1 MATDLRGYT
10 EQEVLNKVLNTSS
23 DSIKVDIVSGA
34 EYAEDAAHT
43 TADVGQFVLGVRN
56 DTLAALGGTDG
67 DYVPFQMSADGAL
80 YVEIATGGS
89 ASAVYVDDAD
99 WTDSTSSHMLVGG
112 IYQSSPQ
119 SITDGD
125 TGPLQVNANG
135 NLIVDLSATDNAVL
149 DAIAASLSVLD
160 DWDDSNY
167 ANVNLNVAGADIA
180 ANAGTMSATTPRVT
194 IATDDTHF
202 GAVGAAADVDGV
214 VHGQLRYIG
223 AGLDTLETTLS
234 NIETAVQIIDD
245 WDDSNYANVNI
256 NIAGTDVDGN
266 SGNKSAQSQRVVIA
280 TDDVNVSAIKTA
292 VELID
297 DTVAVLG
304 TATYS
309 ETSTKGNV
317 VGVVRNDT
325 LAALA
330 GTDNEIAPLQVN
342 ALGALYTE
350 ISSTPTTSATIS
362 SQSRSATSYA
372 ALTGSNMTTDTHGIF
387 SYVIQITGTDN
398 CTLKV
403 QGSNDNSNWVD
414 DDMEEV
420 TIATSASGL
429 ISGTT
434 FFQYIRLQ
442 FKSSNTN
449 GTTVNGQ
456 GYAK

>member
-1 MATDLRGYT
+1 M
-10 EQEVLNKVLNTSS
+10 
-23 DSIKVDIVSGA
+23 
-34 EYAEDAAHT
+34 
-43 TADVGQFVLGVRN
+43 
-56 DTLAALGGTDG
+56 
-67 DYVPFQMSADGAL
+67 
-80 YVEIATGGS
+80 
-89 ASAVYVDDAD
+89 
-99 WTDSTSSHMLVGG
+99 
-112 IYQSSPQ
+112 
-119 SITDGD
+119 
-125 TGPLQVNANG
+125 
-135 NLIVDLSATDNAVL
+135 
-149 DAIAASLSVLD
+149 
-160 DWDDSNY
+160 
-167 ANVNLNVAGADIA
+167 
-180 ANAGTMSATTPRVT
+180 
-194 IATDDTHF
+194 
-202 GAVGAAADVDGV
+202 
-214 VHGQLRYIG
+214 
-223 AGLDTLETTLS
+223 
-234 NIETAVQIIDD
+234 
-245 WDDSNYANVNI
+245 
-256 NIAGTDVDGN
+256 
-266 SGNKSAQSQRVVIA
+266 
-280 TDDVNVSAIKTA
+280 
-292 VELID
+292 ID